1 LKIDLILLDLDMP
14 IMNGYE
20 ACRKIETLADE
31 SKNLFKVVK
40 DISSKSSSNSE
51 LMEFAKEVQNYPII
65 IAYSGLVNNEV
76 RKQCEK
82 AGF

>member
-1 LKIDLILLDLDMP
+1 MP

-20 ACRKIETLADE
+20 ACKKIENFQDE

-40 DISSKSSSNSE
+40 DIPSSRSSNSE
-51 LMEFAKEVQNYPII
+51 LIEFAKEVQNRPIM

-76 RKQCEK
+76 RRHCEE